1 MNIQQFERIFKPRSV
16 AVVGASKNPLKM
28 GTLFFSSLIESGFP
42 KVYPINPT
50 AQEILGVKAYP
61 SVKDVPDVVDY
72 VIISVPAENV
82 PSILKDCVEK
92 GVNAVAI
99 YTGGFSEIG
108 EIGKEKEKEL
118 LAITEGKV
126 RIIGPNCIGAF
137 CIESNL
143 KIFPL
148 PFERGNV
155 SFVCQSGGN
164 VAIVANLAKKIGVGM
179 SKIVSY
185 GNASDL
191 DSTDFIEY
199 FGEDP
204 DTKIIIA
211 YIEGV
216 KDGKRFLKVA
226 KDVGSRKP
234 IIVFRGGTT
243 KGGSKAVASHTGSL
257 SGSNEIWNAVF
268 KQTGAIPVSSI
279 EELLWTALA
288 FTRISELKSNN
299 VALLGIGGGASVMG
313 VDECERS
320 GLRIYN
326 ISDETRK
333 DLEKIIPNVGT
344 NLKNPI
350 DLSDYA
356 IFNPSLY
363 KEALKIL
370 LKDPN
375 IDAIIMLHHNMYYY
389 PGQLQNIEEEVS
401 SLDKITKPAVVVLEP
416 FEDVQWTKEKYKRL
430 GLPVYNSLT
439 FATRALYNVF
449 KYYNKDK

>member
-1 MNIQQFERIFKPRSV
+1 MNFQQFERIFKPRSV
-16 AVVGASKNPLKM
+16 AVVGVSKNPLKM
-28 GTLFFSSLIESGFP
+28 GTVFFSSLIESGFP
-42 KVYPINPT
+42 KVYPINPN

-61 SVKDVPDVVDY
+61 SVRDVLDVVDY
-72 VIISVPAENV
+72 VVISVPAENV
-82 PSILKDCVEK
+82 PNILKDCVEK
-92 GVNAVAI
+92 GVNAVTI
-99 YTGGFSEIG
+99 YTGGFSETG
-108 EIGKEKEKEL
+108 EIGKEKEREL
-118 LAITEGKV
+118 LEITEGKV
-126 RIIGPNCIGAF
+126 RIIGPNCLGAF
-137 CIESNL
+137 CVENNL
-143 KIFPL
+143 KVFPL
-148 PFERGNV
+148 PFEKGNV

-164 VAIVANLAKKIGVGM
+164 VAIVANLAKKIGVGL

-199 FGEDP
+199 YGKDP

-216 KDGKRFLKVA
+216 KDGKRFLKVT

-234 IIVFRGGTT
+234 IIIFKGGTT
-243 KGGSKAVASHTGSL
+243 QGGSKAVASHTGSL

-268 KQTGAIPVSSI
+268 KQTGIISVSSI

-288 FTRISELKSNN
+288 FTRISNLKDKK

-320 GLRIYN
+320 GLRISN

-333 DLEKIIPNVGT
+333 DLEKIVPSIGT

-363 KEALKIL
+363 KEALNIL
-370 LKDPN
+370 MKDPY

-389 PGQLQNIEEEVS
+389 PGQIQLIEDEVA

-416 FEDVQWTKEKYKRL
+416 FEDVQRTREKYERL

>member
-16 AVVGASKNPLKM
+16 AIVGASKNPMKM
-28 GTLFFSSLIESGFP
+28 GTVFFSSLIESGFP
-42 KVYPINPT
+42 TVYPINPNT
-50 AQEILGVKAYP
+50 QEILGVKAYP

-72 VIISVPAENV
+72 AVISVPAENV
-82 PSILKDCVEK
+82 PAVLSDCVEK
-92 GVNAVAI
+92 GVNAVTI
-99 YTGGFSEIG
+99 YTGGFSETG

-118 LAITEGKV
+118 LEITKGRV

-143 KIFPL
+143 KVFPF

-155 SFVCQSGGN
+155 SLVCQSGGN
-164 VAIVANLAKKIGVGM
+164 VEIVANLAKKIGVGL

-199 FGEDP
+199 YGEDP
-204 DTKIIIA
+204 DTKVIIA

-216 KDGKRFLKVA
+216 KDGKRFLKVV

-234 IIVFRGGTT
+234 IIIFKGGTT
-243 KGGSKAVASHTGSL
+243 QGGSKAVASHTGSL

-288 FTRISELKSNN
+288 FTRISELEGNN

-320 GLRIYN
+320 GLRISN

-333 DLEKIIPNVGT
+333 DLEKIVPSIGT

-356 IFNPSLY
+356 IFNPSFY
-363 KEALKIL
+363 KNALKVL
-370 LKDPN
+370 MKDPK
-375 IDAIIMLHHNMYYY
+375 IDALIMLHHNMYYY
-389 PGQLQNIEEEVS
+389 PGQIQIVEDEVT
-401 SLDKITKPAVVVLEP
+401 SLDKITKPTVVVLEP
-416 FEDVQWTKEKYKRL
+416 FEDVQRTREKYERL